1 LGHASSVIR
10 KHYAVL
16 KKVLPTVPLPSSNTR
31 TGRKREV
38 TTRMTESLKIYVAR
52 NPFKMARKRKEVY
65 GWSDISVQRIQ
76 EIHQD
81 QLKLLMRAAKMPMPT
96 KPMVKKSLVFCR
108 KYRHQIADQW
118 RKVNVF

>member
-1 LGHASSVIR
+1 M
-10 KHYAVL
+10 
-16 KKVLPTVPLPSSNTR
+16 LPTVPLPSSNTR